1 MVTKK
6 YIKYGII
13 KNAYEIII
21 KELGSISEDGT
32 QLYRYHN
39 AKNEEEILNNGWLP
53 YENIDDEKQ
62 EKIQQVI
69 EYDKSIDVN
78 SFFIGEIQT
87 WIDRDTRVS
96 LMNST
101 TILKNFGQETTTLW
115 LNGQSFTIPCDGLI
129 QMLGALEI
137 YALQC
142 YNVTEQH
149 KANIN
154 ALESIEEVK
163 NYNFRTGYPEKLV
176 FNV

>member
-6 YIKYGII
+6 YIKDGIV
-13 KNAYEIII
+13 KNHYEIII
-21 KELGSISEDGT
+21 KELGNILEDGT

-53 YENIDDEKQ
+53 YENIDEEKQ

-78 SFFIGEIQT
+78 SFFIGSIQA

-101 TILKNFGQETTTLW
+101 TILKNAGQETTTLW
-115 LNGQSFTIPCDGLI
+115 LNNMPFVISCELLI
-129 QMLGALEI
+129 QMLGMLEI

-154 ALESIEEVK
+154 NLTNIEEIQ
-163 NYNFRTGYPEKLV
+163 NYDFKLNYPEKLT
-176 FNV
+176 FTI

>member
-1 MVTKK
+1 MLQ
-6 YIKYGII
+6 YIKDNKI
-13 KNAYEIII
+13 KF
-21 KELGSISEDGT
+21 S
-32 QLYRYHN
+32 
-39 AKNEEEILNNGWLP
+39 EEITLIIDGQEINNPTHEQLLENGWIVYSHLD
-53 YENIDDEKQ
+53 YDLGFQKRKKTAELNIYDHS
-62 EKIQQVI
+62 I
-69 EYDKSIDVN
+69 EVN
-78 SFFIGEIQT
+78 SFFVGDIQA

-101 TILKNFGQETTTLW
+101 TILKNSGQETTTLW

-149 KANIN
+149 KANVN
-154 ALESIEEVK
+154 AIESIEEIK
-163 NYNFRTGYPEKLV
+163 SYDFKAGYPEKLV